1 MTAKDALVKDLK
13 SKVEVFQDR
22 ESTAQAAAAAKLAK
36 ENAKSKDSWKNEKE
50 KEKEKDSSDVKSDG
64 KGEKGSRSVPPFG
77 GGPTRSVTPLRSPLN
92 SSAYTT
98 SGAREKQREGKK
110 EDPQGFDKESTE
122 SEVLSAS
129 AHLSASELRA
139 RYTTD

>member
-1 MTAKDALVKDLK
+1 VTAKDALVKDLK
-13 SKVEVFQDR
+13 GKVEVFQDR
-22 ESTAQAAAAAKLAK
+22 ESKAQAAAAAKLAK

-50 KEKEKDSSDVKSDG
+50 KEKDSSDVKSDG
-64 KGEKGSRSVPPFG
+64 KGEKGPRSVPPFG

-98 SGAREKQREGKK
+98 SGAREKQRDGKK

-139 RYTTD
+139 RYPTD